1 MNPIDTVSDNDAGMD
16 HHHDEAAH
24 IGCGCRTH
32 KHIEGR
38 DDVRLLVH
46 TFYDRIRAD
55 DVLAPVF
62 ALRIKDSWD
71 EHLERMT
78 SFWSNLL
85 LNEPGFK
92 GNPLQ
97 RHMGLP
103 LNHDLFE
110 RWLKLWEATVTEL
123 FTGDVAHEAIMKA
136 RNIAGVFMTRLL
148 PPVDPL
154 SLIIFPNAH

>member
-1 MNPIDTVSDNDAGMD
+1 MKPNDETRMD
-16 HHHDEAAH
+16 HHDEAAH
-24 IGCGCRTH
+24 PGCGCHTH
-32 KHIEGR
+32 RRIESR

-46 TFYDRIRAD
+46 TFYDRVRAD
-55 DVLAPVF
+55 DILAPVF
-62 ALRIKDSWD
+62 ALRIKGSWD

-110 RWLKLWEATVTEL
+110 RWLKLWEDTVTGL
-123 FTGDVAHEAIMKA
+123 FTGDIAHEAITKA
-136 RNIAGVFMTRLL
+136 RNIADVFMMRLL
-148 PPVDPL
+148 PPVDPR